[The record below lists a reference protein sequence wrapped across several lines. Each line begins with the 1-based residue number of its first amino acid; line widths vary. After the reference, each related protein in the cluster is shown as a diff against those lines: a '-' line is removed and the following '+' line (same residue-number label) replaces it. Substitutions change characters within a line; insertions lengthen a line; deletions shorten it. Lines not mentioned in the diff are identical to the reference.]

1 MKASMI
7 TKKLL
12 LEGKKIATRDE
23 IMDIARKIGK
33 NEKRSLNY
41 LLEEGY
47 AVRILRGFF
56 YIRSI
61 DERSRNTQ
69 APSIYQLVAMAL
81 KKKGVSRWYFALETS
96 LKLNLMTHEYYL
108 TNYVITDSYRTTK
121 VIRIIDH
128 DFLFIKRS
136 GENFDHGLI
145 KKDDIR
151 YSDKTKTML
160 DLAYRSYLS
169 TGSFKG
175 SKEIIDDLDRFIHVK
190 RTIEYLSDYPKTFRE
205 TMENMI

>member
-41 LLEEGY
+41 LLEEEY
-47 AVRILRGFF
+47 VVRILRGFF

-61 DERSRNTQ
+61 EERSRNTQ
-69 APSIYQLVAMAL
+69 DPSIYQLVAMAL
-81 KKKGVSRWYFALETS
+81 KKKEVGRWYFALETS

-128 DFLFIKRS
+128 DFLFIKR
-136 GENFDHGLI
+136 GNENFDHGLI
-145 KKDDIR
+145 KKDGIR
-151 YSDKTKTML
+151 YSDKTKTLL

-175 SKEIIDDLDRFIHVK
+175 SKEIIDDLDQFIHENE
-190 RTIEYLSDYPKTFRE
+190 TIEYLSDYPKTFRE
-205 TMENMI
+205 TMEKMI